1 MYLAAVIVGLVLAG
15 LFVGAALNFA
25 PAFLAIPLALVVLAV
40 VLLGRGRRRA
50 PRGEEPV
57 EFTERDR
64 DTLYSGGPD
73 RAREAA
79 ERARSGPRA

>member
-1 MYLAAVIVGLVLAG
+1 MYLAAAIVALVLIG

-25 PAFLAIPLALVVLAV
+25 PAFLAIPLALAVAV
-40 VLLGRGRRRA
+40 VVSLARARRR
-50 PRGEEPV
+50 PRPEDERV

-64 DTLYSGGPD
+64 DTLYSGGPE

-79 ERARSGPRA
+79 ERARSEPRA